1 MENEDIL
8 LSCAIEGMYLNSELF
23 SHFRGSSNIGYIKV
37 KKNNLIL
44 SAQNLHLGNCNVNLR
59 FEHGI
64 ISPAYKVYEL
74 VDCYPLFMQAWVKK
88 DDTKDFFLKAST
100 EGASLCRK
108 NIVWEE
114 LYKQVLPIPKL
125 DEQIKIGQYFS
136 QLDNLITLHQRE
148 KRKDFRKKTNII
160 VGYMNLVIIYKDYGK
175 EENMATRGKSINLF
189 LMDGEASGRIKCTL
203 ANWTGLAY
211 KIPRIDLDRCKNRED
226 LKQSGVYFLFGKS
239 ENSEK
244 GIVYIG
250 QAGARKNGEGILD
263 RLKEHKRNSKKDY
276 WTEAIVFTT
285 SNNSFGP
292 TEISY
297 LENRFCNLAK
307 QANRYEVK
315 NENDPTMGNITEE
328 KESEMEE
335 FIDYA
340 KVVMGTLGH
349 KVFEPYAKSNV
360 DNQNDISYDTDENNT
375 ILYLKR
381 KVKEFGEVQA
391 TGMQTSDGFVVFS
404 GSHISTEDDNTVPQV
419 LKERKKTVKLDEN
432 GNLIDNMPFSSPSY
446 AAMFVIGKSANGLVS
461 WKDENGKTLKDL
473 ELNK

>member
-1 MENEDIL
+1 MAGGDIDKEKVVENGKYPIYANALTSNGIVGYYNDYFRVKAPAVTVTGRGEVGHACARMKDFTPVVRL
-8 LSCAIEGMYLNSELF
+8 LSIKSNHDSYFLENAINNHKVINESTGVPQLTVPQLALY
-23 SHFRGSSNIGYIKV
+23 NIYFPI
-37 KKNNLIL
+37 NI
-44 SAQNLHLGNCNVNLR
+44 
-59 FEHGI
+59 
-64 ISPAYKVYEL
+64 
-74 VDCYPLFMQAWVKK
+74 
-88 DDTKDFFLKAST
+88 T
-100 EGASLCRK
+100 EE
-108 NIVWEE
+108 V
-114 LYKQVLPIPKL
+114 
-125 DEQIKIGQYFS
+125 KIGSY
-136 QLDNLITLHQRE
+136 LHIIDNLITLHQRE
-148 KRKDFRKKTNII
+148 KGKDFRKKINII
-160 VGYMNLVIIYKDYGK
+160 VGYTNLVIIYKDYGK